1 MAGYKGGMGGG
12 DIKLMAAAGFLLGWR
27 NVLVALMFG
36 AVIGVLYLGVTKSL
50 KKSEM
55 KKQVPFGPHLATGIV
70 LALYFADPLLNW
82 YIGLWS

>member
-1 MAGYKGGMGGG
+1 M
-12 DIKLMAAAGFLLGWR
+12 
-27 NVLVALMFG
+27 LVALVFG

-70 LALYFADPLLNW
+70 LSLYFADPLLNW